1 MVVEGTFSFII
12 AILII
17 IFILWI
23 LGKSLRLMLKFV
35 LNALVG
41 FVMLLFFNFFGVL
54 FGVYLPVNIITS
66 FITGVFGIAGIVI
79 LLILKYLFHVI

>member
-1 MVVEGTFSFII
+1 MRGDCIVVEGTFSFII

-41 FVMLLFFNFFGVL
+41 FVMLLFFNFLVF
-54 FGVYLPVNIITS
+54 YLGFTCLSI
-66 FITGVFGIAGIVI
+66 
-79 LLILKYLFHVI
+79 